1 MPSKSKSVAE
11 TEIYNVQTDST
22 GAFDIPV
29 GTTAQRPSSPTSGNL
44 RFNSTINALENYNGN
59 AWLKVAAAFCQL
71 NSVTGNIYAGASGTD
86 LILAGSGFLTSNL
99 VVNFSQSA
107 DNIDVDVTV
116 TPSSDTAATVSVPS
130 SVFSNVT
137 AGRVVAIKVTNSDNS
152 LSSPINKTAVA
163 LPSGGTVT
171 TSGNFRIHSFTSSG
185 AFTNTI
191 ANLSTEILIV
201 AAGGGG
207 GDDNG
212 GGGGGGAVMVS
223 TNPITMSTTGAATIT
238 VGAGGAGGSGGN
250 QGGRLGNASSISG
263 LVPSPGGGYSIP
275 IAYGGGGGMAS
286 FGSGTVTSTWGS
298 YNQDQANGGGGTG
311 VTDGASGVGAGRP
324 GLAHTVNGYTT
335 SDGNDGGN
343 GSAGQ
348 PFCSGGGAGSGGA
361 GGNFSGSTSPNGSG
375 GNGGN
380 GTASSITGSA
390 VTYAGGGGG
399 GVYSGGGAQTV
410 GSGTHGGGNGSLS
423 STNGN
428 AGSANT
434 GGGGGG
440 AGRGASIGG
449 NGGSGLVVIRYNTT
463 TI

>member
-22 GAFDIPV
+22 GAFDVPV

-59 AWLKVAAAFCQL
+59 VWLKVAAAFCQL
-71 NSVTGNIYAGASGTD
+71 NTVTGNIYAGVAGSD
-86 LILAGSGFLTSNL
+86 LTLAGSGFLTSNL

-116 TPSSDTAATVSVPS
+116 TPSSDSAATVSVPS

-152 LSSPINKTAVA
+152 TTAPVNKTAVA
-163 LPSGGTVT
+163 LPSGGTIT

-185 AFTNTI
+185 TFTNTI

-207 GDDNG
+207 GEDNG
-212 GGGGGGAVMVS
+212 GGGGGGAVAVS
-223 TNPITMSTTGAATIT
+223 TNPITMASTGSSTIT
-238 VGAGGAGGSGGN
+238 VGAGGAGGAGGN
-250 QGGRLGNASSISG
+250 QGGRLGNLSSING

-286 FGSGTVTSTWGS
+286 FGSGTVTSSHGS
-298 YNQDQANGGGGTG
+298 YNQDQANGGGGAG
-311 VTDGASGVGAGRP
+311 VSDGASGVGNGRP
-324 GLAHTVNGYTT
+324 GLAHTVPTYTT
-335 SDGNDGGN
+335 SDGNTGGN
-343 GSAGQ
+343 GSANQGE
-348 PFCSGGGAGSGGA
+348 PYASGGGAGSGGN
-361 GGNFSGSTSPNGSG
+361 GVNFSGSTNPNGTG
-375 GNGGN
+375 GNGGV

-399 GVYSGGGAQTV
+399 GVY
-410 GSGTHGGGNGSLS
+410 GSNTIGTGTNGGGNGAQSGS
-423 STNGN
+423 NGN

-440 AGRGASIGG
+440 AGRGASNGG